1 MATLTLDQQRAVAI
15 ADAKRKQAEAGQ
27 QDQGYTG
34 QLLPF
39 SRDPQGNVSFDSNAG
54 IVGAVKRAV
63 TFPMD
68 AMQGKVDPLSDEGIA
83 RATDTGMMFS
93 PVGVATRG
101 GLGWGGAKTSRTTA
115 KTPTEAELKDAAS
128 FGYTMGREM
137 GVDYDPRAVQN
148 LMLQTRS
155 RLFNDGVIE
164 ELAPKSFSILK
175 KLERPPEG
183 GVATISGLEAARR
196 QLGQAA
202 QDFSNPTEQMAA
214 TRIIR
219 ALDQFVENP
228 DAKAVVAGPATA
240 AGGVFKD
247 ARGNYAAAKRSE
259 RVTAREDNADIQAAV
274 TNSGHNIDNKIR
286 GVAAAI
292 LKSDKLSAGYS
303 AEELAMLRQVAEGTA
318 TRNVMREVGNRLGG
332 GGGIAGSMIGGMGG
346 YFGGILGPVAG
357 IAVGAGLP
365 AIGMAARAAA
375 NRASKN
381 ALRNAD
387 EAIRQRSPLYRQR
400 LEDAPMTKPANPEMR
415 AITPRAATGVGEPMT
430 PQQRRDYEEFVRQ
443 KYALRQGA

>member
-1 MATLTLDQQRAVAI
+1 MATMTLEQQRALAVAQ
-15 ADAKRKQAEAGQ
+15 AKRKRAEAEGG

-83 RATDTGMMFS
+83 RAADTGLMFS
-93 PVGVATRG
+93 PLGAATRG
-101 GLGWGGAKTSRTTA
+101 GLGWAGAKTSRTTA
-115 KTPTEAELKDAAS
+115 KTPTTAELKDAAN

-164 ELAPKSFSILK
+164 ELAPKSFAILK

-183 GVATISGLEAARR
+183 GTATISGLDAARR

-202 QDFSNPTEQMAA
+202 QDFANPTEQMAA
-214 TRIIR
+214 TRIIK

-240 AGGVFKD
+240 AGGLFKD

-274 TNSGHNIDNKIR
+274 TNSGHNVDNKIR

-292 LKSDKLSAGYS
+292 LKSDKLSAGFS
-303 AEELAMLRQVAEGTA
+303 PEELTMLRQVAEGTA
-318 TRNVMREVGNRLGG
+318 TRNVLREIGNRLGG

-346 YFGGILGPVAG
+346 YFGGLLGPVAG
-357 IAVGAGLP
+357 VAIGAGLP
-365 AIGMAARAAA
+365 AVGVAARAAA

-387 EAIRQRSPLYRQR
+387 EAIRQRSPLYKQR
-400 LEDAPMTKPANPEMR
+400 VETSPMTKPANPELR
-415 AITPRAATGVGEPMT
+415 AITPRAGSGTMT
-430 PQQRRDYEEFVRQ
+430 PEQVREYEDFIRR
-443 KYALRQGA
+443 KYALQQGA